1 MNDKILSKLEERDLH
16 CVLNKFCSENLD
28 IKTKTIYHERSTRSK
43 GKSEWLHPD
52 MVGFQLTT
60 SSWDNNI
67 IEVCKNFYISKAIL
81 YSFELKKSITIDT
94 LREYYFQAVSNSSW
108 ANEGYLVTA
117 SLDEDNFELIS
128 EIKRLVGA
136 FGIGIIKLDIINPKN
151 STILFPAKRKDTV
164 DGETMNKLYTINP
177 DYQSYIQ
184 DIVKSL
190 QISQFVGMQW
200 DDIKDYNKLYDRIKS
215 YYDQPT
221 KKENIEDS
229 KLIPSN
235 ISNNI
240 IKEKSIFK
248 SVADFKTEASIDKS
262 VDNAINKIVLT
273 SRNVQ
278 LSYTKPVKCVIG
290 DKVYEPN
297 DWADLL
303 FKISIDLKENNSYY
317 FEKYKE
323 ISRLFSEVKKK
334 DYPYYHEGLNLYVA
348 SLSINSKYRELQ
360 KLLNIYNIDLNKCI
374 IYYESRELI
383 ENMITIDNNNVNL
396 DFSKPIKCVINNKVY
411 TDNQWKSLMFSIAS
425 DLNKIDSFLFKKYVK
440 ASNWCTEVKRWKDA
454 KYSEEL
460 GVYVGGLSAFEM
472 YKEIQKLLNVYD
484 IDLSKCTLYYKGAK
498 K

>member
-117 SLDEDNFELIS
+117 YLDEDNFELIS

-151 STILFPAKRKDTV
+151 SIIMFPAKRKDIV

-184 DIVKSL
+184 VVAKSL
-190 QISQFVGMQW
+190 QINQVIAVEW
-200 DDIKDYNKLYDRIKS
+200 DNLKDYDDIKNKINNFKVDNKS
-215 YYDQPT
+215 DVVHD
-221 KKENIEDS
+221 K
-229 KLIPSN
+229 
-235 ISNNI
+235 NNI
-240 IKEKSIFK
+240 TQCNVANFK
-248 SVADFKTEASIDKS
+248 KQDIESVS
-262 VDNAINKIVLT
+262 DNANLKKIVLD
-273 SRNVQ
+273 SKNVE
-278 LSYTKPVKCVIG
+278 LSYTKPVQCVI
-290 DKVYEPN
+290 DNKLYKAS
-297 DWADLL
+297 DWANLL
-303 FKISIDLKENNSYY
+303 FEISMDLKEINPDY
-317 FEKYKE
+317 FDEYKK
-323 ISRLFSEVKKK
+323 ISRFYSEIEKK
-334 DYPYYHEGLNLYVA
+334 DYTYHHKELNLYTR

-360 KLLNIYNIDLNKCI
+360 KLLNIYKIDLNKCI
-374 IYYESRELI
+374 IYYKSRELI
-383 ENMITIDNNNVNL
+383 ENMVTIDNNNVNL

-411 TDNQWKSLMFSIAS
+411 IDNQWKSLMFSIAS
-425 DLNKIDSFLFKKYVK
+425 DLNKIDSFLFKKYIK

-460 GVYVGGLSAFEM
+460 GVYVGGLSAFET

-484 IDLSKCTLYYKGAK
+484 IDLSKCTLYYEGAK

>member
-117 SLDEDNFELIS
+117 YLDEDNFELIS

-151 STILFPAKRKDTV
+151 SIIMFPAKRKDIV

-184 DIVKSL
+184 VVAKSL
-190 QISQFVGMQW
+190 QINQVIAVEW
-200 DDIKDYNKLYDRIKS
+200 DNLKDYDDIKNKINNFKVDNKS
-215 YYDQPT
+215 DVVHD
-221 KKENIEDS
+221 K
-229 KLIPSN
+229 
-235 ISNNI
+235 NNI
-240 IKEKSIFK
+240 TQCNVANFK
-248 SVADFKTEASIDKS
+248 KQDIESVS
-262 VDNAINKIVLT
+262 DNANLKKIVLD
-273 SRNVQ
+273 SKNVE
-278 LSYTKPVKCVIG
+278 LSYTKPVQCVI
-290 DKVYEPN
+290 DNKLYKAS
-297 DWADLL
+297 DWANLL
-303 FKISIDLKENNSYY
+303 FEISMDLKEINPDY
-317 FEKYKE
+317 FDEYKK
-323 ISRLFSEVKKK
+323 ISRFYSEIEKK
-334 DYPYYHEGLNLYVA
+334 DCTYHHKELNLYTR

-360 KLLNIYNIDLNKCI
+360 KLLNIYKIDLNKCI
-374 IYYESRELI
+374 IYYKSRELI
-383 ENMITIDNNNVNL
+383 ENMVTIDNNNVNL

-425 DLNKIDSFLFKKYVK
+425 DLNKIDSFLFKKYIK

-460 GVYVGGLSAFEM
+460 GVYVGGLSAFET

-484 IDLSKCTLYYKGAK
+484 IDLSKCTLYYEGAK

>member
-28 IKTKTIYHERSTRSK
+28 IKTKTICHERSTRSK

-52 MVGFQLTT
+52 MVGFQLIT

-117 SLDEDNFELIS
+117 YLDEDNFELIS

-151 STILFPAKRKDTV
+151 SIIMFPAKRKDIV

-184 DIVKSL
+184 VVAKSL
-190 QISQFVGMQW
+190 QINQVIAVEW
-200 DDIKDYNKLYDRIKS
+200 DNLRDYDDIKNKINNFKVDNKS
-215 YYDQPT
+215 DVVHD
-221 KKENIEDS
+221 K
-229 KLIPSN
+229 
-235 ISNNI
+235 NNI
-240 IKEKSIFK
+240 TQCNVANFK
-248 SVADFKTEASIDKS
+248 KQDIESVS
-262 VDNAINKIVLT
+262 DNANLKKIVLD
-273 SRNVQ
+273 SKNVE
-278 LSYTKPVKCVIG
+278 LSYTKPVQCVI
-290 DKVYEPN
+290 DNKLYKAS
-297 DWADLL
+297 DWANLL
-303 FKISIDLKENNSYY
+303 FEISMDLKEINPDY
-317 FEKYKE
+317 FDEYKK
-323 ISRLFSEVKKK
+323 ISRFYSEIEKK
-334 DYPYYHEGLNLYVA
+334 DYTYHHKELNLYTR

-360 KLLNIYNIDLNKCI
+360 KLLNIYKIDLNKCI
-374 IYYESRELI
+374 IYYKSRELI
-383 ENMITIDNNNVNL
+383 ENMVTIDNNNVNL

-425 DLNKIDSFLFKKYVK
+425 DLNKIDSFLFKKYIK

-460 GVYVGGLSAFEM
+460 GVYVGGLSAFET

-484 IDLSKCTLYYKGAK
+484 IDLSKCTLYYEGAK

>member
-117 SLDEDNFELIS
+117 YLDEDNFELIS

-151 STILFPAKRKDTV
+151 SIIMFPAKRKDIV

-184 DIVKSL
+184 VVAKSL
-190 QISQFVGMQW
+190 QINQVIAVEW
-200 DDIKDYNKLYDRIKS
+200 DNLKDYDDIKNKINNFKVDNKS
-215 YYDQPT
+215 DVVHD
-221 KKENIEDS
+221 K
-229 KLIPSN
+229 
-235 ISNNI
+235 NNI
-240 IKEKSIFK
+240 TQCNVANFK
-248 SVADFKTEASIDKS
+248 KQDIESVS
-262 VDNAINKIVLT
+262 DNANLKKIVLD
-273 SRNVQ
+273 SKNVE
-278 LSYTKPVKCVIG
+278 LSYTKPVQCVI
-290 DKVYEPN
+290 DNKLYKAS
-297 DWADLL
+297 DWANLL
-303 FKISIDLKENNSYY
+303 FEISMDLKEINPDY
-317 FEKYKE
+317 FDEYKK
-323 ISRLFSEVKKK
+323 ISRFYSEIEKK
-334 DYPYYHEGLNLYVA
+334 DYTYHHKELNLYTR

-360 KLLNIYNIDLNKCI
+360 KLLNIYKIDLNKCI
-374 IYYESRELI
+374 IYYKSRELI
-383 ENMITIDNNNVNL
+383 ENMVTIDNNNVNL

-425 DLNKIDSFLFKKYVK
+425 DLNKIDSFLFKKYIK
-440 ASNWCTEVKRWKDA
+440 TSNWCTEVKRWKDA

-460 GVYVGGLSAFEM
+460 GVYVGGLSAFET

-484 IDLSKCTLYYKGAK
+484 IDLSKCTLYYEGAK

>member
-117 SLDEDNFELIS
+117 YLDEDNFELIS

-151 STILFPAKRKDTV
+151 SIIMFPAKRKDIV

-184 DIVKSL
+184 VVAKSL
-190 QISQFVGMQW
+190 QINQVIAVEW
-200 DDIKDYNKLYDRIKS
+200 DNLKDYDDIKNKINNFKVDNKS
-215 YYDQPT
+215 DVVHD
-221 KKENIEDS
+221 K
-229 KLIPSN
+229 
-235 ISNNI
+235 NNI
-240 IKEKSIFK
+240 TQCNVANFK
-248 SVADFKTEASIDKS
+248 KQDIESVS
-262 VDNAINKIVLT
+262 DNANLKKIVLD
-273 SRNVQ
+273 SKNVE
-278 LSYTKPVKCVIG
+278 LSYTKPVQCVI
-290 DKVYEPN
+290 DNKLYKAS
-297 DWADLL
+297 DWANLL
-303 FKISIDLKENNSYY
+303 FEISMDLKEINPDY
-317 FEKYKE
+317 FDEYKK
-323 ISRLFSEVKKK
+323 ISRFYSEIEKK
-334 DYPYYHEGLNLYVA
+334 DYTYHHKELNLYTR

-360 KLLNIYNIDLNKCI
+360 KLLNIYKIDLNKCI
-374 IYYESRELI
+374 IYYKSRELI
-383 ENMITIDNNNVNL
+383 ENMVTIDNNNVNL

-425 DLNKIDSFLFKKYVK
+425 DLNKIDSFLFKKYIK
-440 ASNWCTEVKRWKDA
+440 ASNWCTEVKRWKDT

-460 GVYVGGLSAFEM
+460 GVYVGGLSAFET

-484 IDLSKCTLYYKGAK
+484 IDLSKCTLYYEGAK

>member
-117 SLDEDNFELIS
+117 YLDEDNFELIS

-151 STILFPAKRKDTV
+151 SIIMFPAKRKDIV

-184 DIVKSL
+184 VVAKSL
-190 QISQFVGMQW
+190 QINQVIAVEW
-200 DDIKDYNKLYDRIKS
+200 DNLKDYDDIKNKINNFKVDNKS
-215 YYDQPT
+215 DVVHD
-221 KKENIEDS
+221 K
-229 KLIPSN
+229 
-235 ISNNI
+235 NNI
-240 IKEKSIFK
+240 TQCNVANFK
-248 SVADFKTEASIDKS
+248 KQDIESVS
-262 VDNAINKIVLT
+262 DNANLKKIVLD
-273 SRNVQ
+273 SKNVE
-278 LSYTKPVKCVIG
+278 LSYTKPVQCVI
-290 DKVYEPN
+290 DNKLYKAS
-297 DWADLL
+297 DWANLL
-303 FKISIDLKENNSYY
+303 FEISMDLKEINPDY
-317 FEKYKE
+317 FDEYKK
-323 ISRLFSEVKKK
+323 ISRFYSEIEKK
-334 DYPYYHEGLNLYVA
+334 DYTYHHKELNLYTR

-360 KLLNIYNIDLNKCI
+360 KLLNIYKIDLNKCI
-374 IYYESRELI
+374 IHYKSRELI
-383 ENMITIDNNNVNL
+383 ENMVTIDNNNVNL

-411 TDNQWKSLMFSIAS
+411 IDNQWKSLMFSIAS
-425 DLNKIDSFLFKKYVK
+425 DLNKIDSFLFKKYIK

-460 GVYVGGLSAFEM
+460 GVYVGGLSAFET

-484 IDLSKCTLYYKGAK
+484 IDLSKCTLYYEGAK

>member
-117 SLDEDNFELIS
+117 YLDEDNFELIS

-151 STILFPAKRKDTV
+151 SIIMFPAKRKDIV

-184 DIVKSL
+184 VVAKSL
-190 QISQFVGMQW
+190 QINQVIAVEW
-200 DDIKDYNKLYDRIKS
+200 DNLKDYDDIKNKINNFKVDNKS
-215 YYDQPT
+215 DVVHD
-221 KKENIEDS
+221 K
-229 KLIPSN
+229 
-235 ISNNI
+235 NNI
-240 IKEKSIFK
+240 TQCNVANFK
-248 SVADFKTEASIDKS
+248 KQDIESVS
-262 VDNAINKIVLT
+262 DNANLKKIVLD
-273 SRNVQ
+273 SKNVE
-278 LSYTKPVKCVIG
+278 LSYTKPVQCVI
-290 DKVYEPN
+290 DNKLYKAS
-297 DWADLL
+297 DWANLL
-303 FKISIDLKENNSYY
+303 FEISMDLKEINPDY
-317 FEKYKE
+317 FDEYKK
-323 ISRLFSEVKKK
+323 ISRFYSEIEKK
-334 DYPYYHEGLNLYVA
+334 DYTYHHKELNLYTR

-360 KLLNIYNIDLNKCI
+360 KLLNIY
-374 IYYESRELI
+374 R
-383 ENMITIDNNNVNL
+383 
-396 DFSKPIKCVINNKVY
+396 
-411 TDNQWKSLMFSIAS
+411 
-425 DLNKIDSFLFKKYVK
+425 
-440 ASNWCTEVKRWKDA
+440 
-454 KYSEEL
+454 
-460 GVYVGGLSAFEM
+460 
-472 YKEIQKLLNVYD
+472 
-484 IDLSKCTLYYKGAK
+484 
-498 K
+498 

>member
-117 SLDEDNFELIS
+117 YLDEDNFELIS

-151 STILFPAKRKDTV
+151 SIIMFPAKRKDIV

-184 DIVKSL
+184 VVAKSL
-190 QISQFVGMQW
+190 QINQVIAVEW
-200 DDIKDYNKLYDRIKS
+200 DNLKDYDDIKNKINNFKVDNKS
-215 YYDQPT
+215 DVVHD
-221 KKENIEDS
+221 K
-229 KLIPSN
+229 
-235 ISNNI
+235 NNI
-240 IKEKSIFK
+240 TQCNVANFK
-248 SVADFKTEASIDKS
+248 KQDIESVS
-262 VDNAINKIVLT
+262 DNANLKKIVLD
-273 SRNVQ
+273 SKNVE
-278 LSYTKPVKCVIG
+278 LSYTKPVQCVI
-290 DKVYEPN
+290 DNKLYKAS
-297 DWADLL
+297 DWANLL
-303 FKISIDLKENNSYY
+303 FEISMDLKEINPDY
-317 FEKYKE
+317 FDEYKK
-323 ISRLFSEVKKK
+323 ISRFYSEIEKK
-334 DYPYYHEGLNLYVA
+334 DYTYHHKELNLYTR

-360 KLLNIYNIDLNKCI
+360 KLLNIYKIDLNKCI
-374 IYYESRELI
+374 IYYKSRELI
-383 ENMITIDNNNVNL
+383 ENMVTIDNNNVNL

-425 DLNKIDSFLFKKYVK
+425 DLNKIDSFLFKKYIK

-460 GVYVGGLSAFEM
+460 GVYVGGLSAFET

-484 IDLSKCTLYYKGAK
+484 IDLSKCTLYYEGAK